1 MDETTLKEDLQ
12 KIDQVIELH
21 KGKLEDGKKLERLM
35 KNQDFIDL
43 ILVGYFEQE
52 AQKLFKI
59 LTDPTGASPYA
70 EETIRLKL
78 ASISDFRGYVGTED
92 YPGTIKIA
100 AEAAPQII
108 LKEELY
114 RNELTA
120 SVAASEE

>member
-1 MDETTLKEDLQ
+1 
-12 KIDQVIELH
+12 
-21 KGKLEDGKKLERLM
+21 
-35 KNQDFIDL
+35 
-43 ILVGYFEQE
+43 
-52 AQKLFKI
+52 
-59 LTDPTGASPYA
+59 
-70 EETIRLKL
+70 L